1 MAATAAPRRP
11 AAKSRAGTSSR
22 ARTASRARHASARV
36 RWDRISRYALLLV
49 FGVLLL
55 LYVGPA
61 RSYVHT
67 LGESNA
73 RADHVRQ
80 LEREHAKLE
89 ARKRALADPRV
100 VEADARR
107 LGMVRPGERPFVV
120 RNLPHG

>member
-1 MAATAAPRRP
+1 MAATAAPRRV
-11 AAKSRAGTSSR
+11 
-22 ARTASRARHASARV
+22 ARV

-49 FGVLLL
+49 FGVVLF
-55 LYVGPA
+55 LYIGPA
-61 RSYVHT
+61 KSYVQT
-67 LGESNA
+67 LGESHSRSNQ
-73 RADHVRQ
+73 VRT

-100 VEADARR
+100 VEAEARR